1 MPTKLTQ
8 ENLIKISQNH
18 YLNTDNFNMKNC
30 DHQMFWPVFDTGIYE
45 VPNTKDFELPFI
57 ILSNHYTDEECNKF
71 IDFYNNYKKENEL
84 ISAAVGTSNVQDTSI
99 RDAKNVFIENELQ
112 DFYYSKFEPIREIIN
127 TKYCTKLIDKP
138 VLLYLGYEKD
148 GHYIAHNDS
157 CQNYPDGTFKYDYTD
172 RKFTVLSI
180 LTNQVETEDELN
192 NYDTHIGGSLEF
204 TRIVSVVNSEE
215 ETIKYKLKKG
225 DVLIFPSTPF
235 YEHKVHKVLDGIRAT
250 MVQWWDA
257 EILKKEK

>member
-1 MPTKLTQ
+1 MLKKLTQ

-18 YLNTDNFNMKNC
+18 YLNTDTFNMKNC

-45 VPNTKDFELPFI
+45 VPNIKDFELPFI
-57 ILSNHYTDEECNKF
+57 LIKKHFNDEDCNKF
-71 IDFYNNYKKENEL
+71 IDFYNDYKKENEL
-84 ISAAVGTSNVQDTSI
+84 TNAAVGISNVQDTSI
-99 RDAKNVFIENELQ
+99 RDTKNVFIENELQ
-112 DFYYSKFEPIREIIN
+112 DFYYSKFEPIRECIN
-127 TKYCTKLIDKP
+127 MKYCTKLIDKP

-157 CQNYPDGTFKYDYTD
+157 CQNYPGGTFKYDYDD

-180 LTNQVETEDELN
+180 LTNQVQNEDELN

-204 TRIVSVVNSEE
+204 TRICDNNY
-215 ETIKYKLKKG
+215 ETIKYELKKG

-235 YEHKVHKVLDGIRAT
+235 FEHKVHKVIDGIRAT

-257 EILKKEK
+257 EILKKENK

>member
-1 MPTKLTQ
+1 MPKKLIQ
-8 ENLIKISQNH
+8 ENLIKISKNH
-18 YLNTDNFNMKNC
+18 YLNMNNFNMKNC

-45 VPNTKDFELPFI
+45 MPDTSKFKDLELPFI
-57 ILSNHYTDEECNKF
+57 IIPKHFDDSDCNKF
-71 IDFYNNYKKENEL
+71 IDFYNIYKKENEL
-84 ISAAVGTSNVQDTSI
+84 TNALVGTNNTNDTNI
-99 RDAKNVFIENELQ
+99 RNAKNVFIENELEE
-112 DFYYSKFEPIREIIN
+112 FYYSKFDKIREIIN
-127 TKYCTKLIDKP
+127 TLYNTKLINKP

-157 CQNYPDGTFKYDYTD
+157 CQNFPDGTFKYDYTD

-180 LTNQVETEDELN
+180 LTNQIDTTEELN

-204 TRIVSVVNSEE
+204 TRVVNDKE

-235 YEHKVHKVLDGIRAT
+235 FEHKVHKVIDGIRAT